1 MQRSCKPQNER
12 DGDAFVPLVLSYHT
26 VWLYNSITSKLRG
39 QCLFGIFLFFVQNQ
53 QTYFISSQ
61 QTSGGEPAE
70 SPRSTRGETAK
81 EIAERHI
88 QKVTKIQRAW
98 EVLTDDKEYPKCI
111 VRKQQQKSMCQKSY
125 NALTCTK
132 NTGKNKN
139 GSPTR
144 GDDNQVLSRL
154 RKQKQ
159 KSKI

>member
-1 MQRSCKPQNER
+1 M
-12 DGDAFVPLVLSYHT
+12 
-26 VWLYNSITSKLRG
+26 
-39 QCLFGIFLFFVQNQ
+39 FGIFLIFCPKSTNIF
-53 QTYFISSQ
+53 YFLNPQ
-61 QTSGGEPAE
+61 QTSRGEPAE
-70 SPRSTRGETAK
+70 NPRSTRGETAK

-111 VRKQQQKSMCQKSY
+111 VRKQQQKYVPEKLQ
-125 NALTCTK
+125 CTYMYK
-132 NTGKNKN
+132 KYGKKEIQL

-159 KSKI
+159 TQK

>member
-1 MQRSCKPQNER
+1 M
-12 DGDAFVPLVLSYHT
+12 FV
-26 VWLYNSITSKLRG
+26 WN
-39 QCLFGIFLFFVQNQ
+39 IFFYPKSTNIFYSLNP
-53 QTYFISSQ
+53 Q

-111 VRKQQQKSMCQKSY
+111 VRKQQKRLCTRKVTMHLHVQKIREKR
-125 NALTCTK
+125 
-132 NTGKNKN
+132 NKN

-154 RKQKQ
+154 TKQKL
-159 KSKI
+159 KNIARKNNNKKP